1 MVAYIL
7 LGLSSL
13 AFGWFIRDMA
23 LFALARFSRYQQ
35 AIRLKNLV
43 GQSRKSIPFQTVIA
57 FMESNMEIFSK
68 SKIVENY
75 FKYISRQLLRMDRR
89 DLKPAQVLGYQIL
102 VSVFAFIFF
111 ELLSGS
117 AELGFLAFLTGAG
130 LPILWIR
137 DQVARREKGIMR
149 DLPNAL
155 EILSLCS
162 EAGLSLEQALDQY
175 LKNAKKGPLR
185 DELGGILE
193 QTRSGSNRKDAFESV
208 SFRLDLTD
216 FSLFTTSLIQAE
228 RFGTGIAKTLRQLS
242 ITIRDKQSQRA
253 EKAVQE
259 LPVKMLLPL
268 ILFIMPVT
276 FLIIFGPI
284 VLQFFKP

>member
-1 MVAYIL
+1 MMAYFL
-7 LGLSSL
+7 LGLFSL
-13 AFGWFIRDMA
+13 ALGWFVRDMA
-23 LFALARFSRYQQ
+23 LLALLRFSRYQQ
-35 AIRLKNLV
+35 TVRLENLV
-43 GQSRKSIPFQTVIA
+43 GQSRKSVPFQTVIA
-57 FMESNMEIFSK
+57 FLENNLEILSEFK
-68 SKIVENY
+68 MFEKY
-75 FKYISRQLLRMDRR
+75 FKYVSRQLQRMNRP
-89 DLKPAQVLGYQIL
+89 DLKPVQILGYQIL
-102 VSVFAFIFF
+102 ASVFAFLLFQ
-111 ELLSGS
+111 LLSGS
-117 AELGFLAFLTGAG
+117 VELAFLSFLSGVG
-130 LPILWIR
+130 LPLLWIR
-137 DQVARREKGIMR
+137 DQVTRREKGLLR

-175 LKNAKKGPLR
+175 LKNAKKGALR
-185 DELGGILE
+185 EELGGILE
-193 QTRSGSNRKDAFESV
+193 QTRTGSNRKDAFESV
-208 SFRLDLTD
+208 SSRLDLTD

-242 ITIRDKQSQRA
+242 ITIREKQSQRA

-284 VLQFFKP
+284 VLQFLNP

>member
-7 LGLSSL
+7 LGISSV
-13 AFGWFIRDMA
+13 AFGWFMRDMA
-23 LFALARFSRYQQ
+23 LLLLARFSRYQQ
-35 AIRLKNLV
+35 TVRLKNLV
-43 GQSRKSIPFQTVIA
+43 GKSRQSIPFQTVIA
-57 FMESNMEIFSK
+57 FMESNLEIFTK
-68 SKIVENY
+68 SKIVERY
-75 FKYISRQLLRMDRR
+75 FKYVARQLLRMNRR
-89 DLKPAQVLGYQIL
+89 DLKPAQILGYQIL
-102 VSVFAFIFF
+102 ASVFAFLFF
-111 ELLSGS
+111 EFLSDS
-117 AELGFLAFLTGAG
+117 VELAFIAFLTGAG
-130 LPILWIR
+130 LPLLWIR
-137 DQVARREKGIMR
+137 DQVARREKGILR

-175 LKNAKKGPLR
+175 LKNAKNSPLR
-185 DELGGILE
+185 EELGGILE

-208 SFRLDLTD
+208 SSRLDLTD